1 MDELIPFLL
10 RHGHA
15 LLFAWVLADQLGL
28 PLPVFP
34 VLMGTGA
41 LIGTGQFSLGTTIPL
56 AGVAALLSGQIWYE
70 IGRRRGDLILHS
82 LCQISLQPDACV
94 RRTEDI
100 FSRYGQSV
108 LLWARFVPGMTAIAT
123 PMAGTIRMPRLRFF
137 LFNVT
142 GAFLWTSTFILIGY
156 LFTDQIEYA
165 IQLLQHLGH
174 ILLVLGIPLAI
185 YVGIKYIRR
194 QRYLKSQHNGAT
206 LDTEDDRQPVETEQ
220 SG

>member
-41 LIGTGQFSLGTTIPL
+41 LVGTGQFSLATTIPL
-56 AGVAALLSGQIWYE
+56 AAVAALLSGQIWYE
-70 IGRRRGDLILHS
+70 IGRRRGGSVLRS

-100 FSRYGQSV
+100 FSRYGQTV
-108 LLWARFVPGMTAIAT
+108 LLWARFVPGMAAIAT

-137 LFNVT
+137 LLNIT

-156 LFTDQIEYA
+156 FFTDQLERA

-185 YVGIKYIRR
+185 YVGVKYIQR
-194 QRYLKSQHNGAT
+194 QRFLKSRDSSDIPGTASDQRPA
-206 LDTEDDRQPVETEQ
+206 ETEQ
-220 SG
+220 PR

>member
-10 RHGHA
+10 QHGHA

-41 LIGTGQFSLGTTIPL
+41 LVGTGQFSLETTIPL
-56 AGVAALLSGQIWYE
+56 AGFAALLSGQIWYE
-70 IGRRRGDLILHS
+70 IGRRRGGAVLRS
-82 LCQISLQPDACV
+82 LCQIALQPDACV

-100 FSRYGQSV
+100 FSRYGQTV
-108 LLWARFVPGMTAIAT
+108 LLWARFVPGMAAIAT
-123 PMAGTIRMPRLRFF
+123 PMAGTIGMPRLRFF
-137 LFNVT
+137 LFNIT

-156 LFTDQIEYA
+156 LFADQLERA
-165 IQLLQHLGH
+165 IQMLQHLGH
-174 ILLVLGIPLAI
+174 ILLILGIPLAI

-194 QRYLKSQHNGAT
+194 KRFLKSRQDAIPPGMQNDLQP
-206 LDTEDDRQPVETEQ
+206 LDPKA
-220 SG
+220 